1 MMRCGCNN
9 DDHGIDSS
17 LLFFFLILIFLFC
30 QPSIFGCGDTCDR
43 GC

>member
-17 LLFFFLILIFLFC
+17 LLFFFLILVLMFC
-30 QPSIFGCGDTCDR
+30 QPGIFGCGGDTC
-43 GC
+43 GSC